1 MAKATNSPHGD
12 LSTVRIGVV
21 GHGVVGSAFTALVA
35 RQRDVIAAR
44 TGVLLDVVRIAVS
57 DAGKH
62 PSQVGGADVVTDG
75 WLAIALGPAATAPP
89 ATVLAPGRSLLRK

>member
-1 MAKATNSPHGD
+1 MAKAANSPHGD

-62 PSQVGGADVVTDG
+62 PSQVGGADVVTD
-75 WLAIALGPAATAPP
+75 AMAVATAKD
-89 ATVLAPGRSLLRK
+89 VDLVV

>member
-44 TGVLLDVVRIAVS
+44 TGVLLDVVRIIL
-57 DAGKH
+57 
-62 PSQVGGADVVTDG
+62 VVAYSS
-75 WLAIALGPAATAPP
+75 LYIEAIFFIE
-89 ATVLAPGRSLLRK
+89 LL